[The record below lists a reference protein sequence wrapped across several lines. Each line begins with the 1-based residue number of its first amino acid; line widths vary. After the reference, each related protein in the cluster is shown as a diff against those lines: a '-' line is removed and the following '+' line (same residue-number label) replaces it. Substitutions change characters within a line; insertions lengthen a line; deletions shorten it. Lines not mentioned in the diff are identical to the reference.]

1 MKLSII
7 ILTRNE
13 AQNLKDC
20 IASTADLADEIIV
33 IDGESTDNTVDLAK
47 SLGATVVI
55 FDKWQGYGP
64 RRQEAQL
71 HAHGEWIL
79 HLDADERLT
88 PALVASLKK
97 ALAQASGN
105 EIFAIPRATYL
116 LSHQIRHCGWYP
128 DYVLRLY
135 KNTYTHYDDA
145 LVHEKLEVPEGAKII
160 YLKEPMI
167 HYSYRTLAQYFD
179 KQKTYELAFG
189 ENKFKKGKRVNLL
202 SIPLRA
208 LFGFIRIYFIK
219 KGFLDGKIGLWLAI
233 SVAAYVTN
241 KYLALYMA
249 QNKEKLL

>member
-13 AQNLKDC
+13 AKNLKDC

-33 IDGESTDNTVDLAK
+33 IDGESTDNTVEVAK
-47 SLGATVVI
+47 SLNAKVVI

-64 RRQEAQL
+64 RRQDAQK
-71 HAHGEWIL
+71 HAGGEWIL

-88 PALVASLKK
+88 PQLVELIKNELSK
-97 ALAQASGN
+97 ASGN

-116 LSHQIRHCGWYP
+116 LSHRINHCGWYP

-135 KNTYTHYDDA
+135 KNSYTHYDDA
-145 LVHEKLEVPEGAKII
+145 LVHEKLEVPKDAKII

-167 HYSYRTLAQYFD
+167 HYSYHTLEQYFD

-189 ENKFKKGKRVNLL
+189 ENKFKKGKKVNLL
-202 SIPLRA
+202 SIPFRA

-249 QNKEKLL
+249 QNNEKLK